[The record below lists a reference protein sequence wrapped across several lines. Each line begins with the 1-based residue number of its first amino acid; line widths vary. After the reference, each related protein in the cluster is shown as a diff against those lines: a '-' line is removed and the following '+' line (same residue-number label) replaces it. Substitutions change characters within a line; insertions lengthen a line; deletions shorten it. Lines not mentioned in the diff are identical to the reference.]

1 MQLSGPLALALFVAV
16 PVTELYLLIQVGG
29 VIGALPTIGLVLL
42 TAAVGVSLLRQQG
55 MATLARA
62 RERIDAGTLPA
73 AELLEGV
80 ALLVAGALLL
90 TPGFVTDTIGVLL
103 LIPASRRALV
113 RALIDRG
120 VIHVA
125 GRPGARPASGNT
137 IEGEFERRDDL

>member
-90 TPGFVTDTIGVLL
+90 TPGFVTDTIGFLL

>member
-1 MQLSGPLALALFVAV
+1 MSRLLFVASEAF
-16 PVTELYLLIQVGG
+16 PLIKTGG
-29 VIGALPTIGLVLL
+29 LADIAGTLPEV
-42 TAAVGVSLLRQQG
+42 LRQQG

-90 TPGFVTDTIGVLL
+90 TPGFVTDTIGFLL